1 MKPAVRL
8 LIGAAALAAA
18 LTLTFGPGPRAQET
32 ELPGVSADS
41 IHEDFMKTP
50 AIPAPAAPGEVPAAP
65 RIDDERTEAFRRRI
79 HAGDND
85 VVQVGHD
92 VVIDR
97 GEHVLGHVIA
107 MGGNVTVRGIVE
119 DDVVAMGGDVTV
131 ENGAVI
137 RGDAVSLG
145 GQVHKAAGST
155 VLGSNVTVGGLPKQF
170 FDFRSLGLLGNGM
183 QFLSNL
189 FKLIFWLIVGWV
201 VVMATPVRSRRILD
215 EVEGRPAL
223 SMLWGFL
230 GLLLVI
236 PATVAVA
243 LAAVLLVVTI
253 IGIPVAVLLVLG
265 YVVALCVAF
274 LWGGVLGASALG
286 GWLVR
291 RLSPR
296 LGESTLVRNTL
307 VGIAALGL
315 LGMIGPMFGALGMAI
330 PPAAILGRLLKVLA
344 GALNCL
350 VFLAGLGGLLRARA
364 GQVEPLRTPWST
376 PRIPAP
382 PVPPTPPAAPSPP
395 PAETAAPY

>member
-1 MKPAVRL
+1 MNALRL
-8 LIGAAALAAA
+8 LVGAVALAGA
-18 LTLTFGPGPRAQET
+18 LVLTFGPGPRAQET

-41 IHEDFMKTP
+41 LNHDFLSGPQQP
-50 AIPAPAAPGEVPAAP
+50 ALPGEPPPAPRPP
-65 RIDDERTEAFRRRI
+65 DDERTAAFRRRI

-92 VVIDR
+92 VVIER

-107 MGGNVTVRGIVE
+107 MGGNVTVKGVVD
-119 DDVVAMGGDVTV
+119 DDVVAMGGDVYV
-131 ENGAVI
+131 DDGAII

-170 FDFRSLGLLGNGM
+170 FDFRSLGLIGNGM
-183 QFLSNL
+183 QFLSSL
-189 FKLIFWLIVGWV
+189 FKLMFWLIVGWV
-201 VVMATPVRSRRILD
+201 VVMATPDRSRRILA
-215 EVEGRPAL
+215 EIETQPWMSA
-223 SMLWGFL
+223 LWGFL
-230 GLLLVI
+230 GIMAFI
-236 PATVAVA
+236 PLTIAVA
-243 LAAVLLVVTI
+243 IAAVLLVVTI
-253 IGIPVAVLLVLG
+253 IGIPVAVLLLLG

-364 GQVEPLRTPWST
+364 GQVEPLRMPWST

-382 PVPPTPPAAPSPP
+382 PVVQPPVPPAPPAAP
-395 PAETAAPY
+395 AV